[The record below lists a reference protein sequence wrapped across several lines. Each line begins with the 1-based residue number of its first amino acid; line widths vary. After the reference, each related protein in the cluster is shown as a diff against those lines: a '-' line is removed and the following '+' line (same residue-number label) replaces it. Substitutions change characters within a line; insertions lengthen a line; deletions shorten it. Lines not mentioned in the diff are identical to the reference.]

1 MANKKNEK
9 TEPASSFAESTSQ
22 LESII
27 EVLENEE
34 TSLEDAM
41 KAFENGIR
49 ITREIQTMLQQAEQ
63 KVALLLDNDGE
74 LVVEDFDESAGSE

>member
-1 MANKKNEK
+1 MATKKNEK
-9 TEPASSFAESTSQ
+9 AEPAPSFAESTSQ
-22 LESII
+22 LEGII

-49 ITREIQTMLQQAEQ
+49 ITREVQKMLQQAEQ
-63 KVALLLDNDGE
+63 KVALLLEDDGE
-74 LVVEDFDESAGSE
+74 LVIEDFDEAAGSE

>member
-1 MANKKNEK
+1 MAKKKNENR
-9 TEPASSFAESTSQ
+9 EPASSFADSTSQ
-22 LESII
+22 LEDII

-49 ITREIQTMLQQAEQ
+49 ITREVQKMLQQAEQ
-63 KVALLLDNDGE
+63 KVALLLEDDGE
-74 LVVEDFDESAGSE
+74 LIVEDFDGAAGSE

>member
-1 MANKKNEK
+1 MAKKNNEK
-9 TEPASSFAESTSQ
+9 GEPVSSFAESTSQ
-22 LESII
+22 LEGII

-49 ITREIQTMLQQAEQ
+49 ITREVQKMLQQAEQ
-63 KVALLLDNDGE
+63 KVALLLENDGE

>member
-1 MANKKNEK
+1 M
-9 TEPASSFAESTSQ
+9 
-22 LESII
+22 
-27 EVLENEE
+27 LENEE

-49 ITREIQTMLQQAEQ
+49 ITREVQTMLQQAEQ